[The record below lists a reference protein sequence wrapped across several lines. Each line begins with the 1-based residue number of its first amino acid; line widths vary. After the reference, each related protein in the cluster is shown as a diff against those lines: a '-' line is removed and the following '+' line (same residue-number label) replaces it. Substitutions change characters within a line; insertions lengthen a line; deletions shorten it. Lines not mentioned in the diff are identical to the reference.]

1 MKLAIGKGYTREDHP
16 EVFSQLYANYAI
28 AKDIQAMKAV
38 IGEEALSEEDHLYL
52 DFIQRYDDKFLN
64 QGSAEGRD
72 IFQSL
77 DLSWSILKTFPR
89 DMLTRISAETLDEY
103 YNR

>member
-1 MKLAIGKGYTREDHP
+1 MKSAIGKGLTRDDHP

-28 AKDIQAMKAV
+28 GKDVQAMKSV
-38 IGEEALSEEDHLYL
+38 VGEEALSDEDRLYL
-52 DFIQRYDDKFLN
+52 EFIDRYEEKFLN
-64 QGSAEGRD
+64 QGRSEGRD

-77 DLSWSILKTFPR
+77 DISWSLLRIFPR
-89 DMLTRISAETLDEY
+89 DMLTRISSKTLDEY

>member
-38 IGEEALSEEDHLYL
+38 IGEEALSEEDKLYL
-52 DFIQRYDDKFLN
+52 EFIQKYEDKFLN
-64 QGSAEGRD
+64 QGSSEGRD

-77 DLSWSILKTFPR
+77 DLSWSLLRTFPR
-89 DMLTRISAETLDEY
+89 DMLTRISAETLDKY
-103 YNR
+103 YSR